1 MRWRGVHRRE
11 RQRAAAEGGKR
22 VIPLQHYRH
31 RQRAGR
37 DTNRRPFPLHC
48 REAAPG
54 LEDLSS
60 GRPVSELGDGKLT
73 GTVEAL
79 SEMAGLCRFWASS
92 IAAAGQRYDLTW
104 AG

>member
-1 MRWRGVHRRE
+1 LGE
-11 RQRAAAEGGKR
+11 RLTER
-22 VIPLQHYRH
+22 L
-31 RQRAGR
+31 
-37 DTNRRPFPLHC
+37 FPLRC

-54 LEDLSS
+54 LEDLSA